1 MRDMKAASEK
11 KTVGVKVSLTPAE
24 FNELKEVCDSEHLA
38 PSTLARLFVLR
49 NLRAC
54 RQAAPILRNS
64 ALRTPH
70 SALISGVAS

>member
-1 MRDMKAASEK
+1 MKKPEHK
-11 KTVGVKVSLTPAE
+11 KSVGVKVSLTE
-24 FNELKEVCDSEHLA
+24 GEMHELLALSDGEHLA

-49 NLRAC
+49 GLRSC
-54 RQAAPILRNS
+54 KHGSSEMPNRRNS

>member
-1 MRDMKAASEK
+1 LLALSD
-11 KTVGVKVSLTPAE
+11 G
-24 FNELKEVCDSEHLA
+24 EHLA

-49 NLRAC
+49 GLRSC
-54 RQAAPILRNS
+54 KHGSSEMPNRRNS